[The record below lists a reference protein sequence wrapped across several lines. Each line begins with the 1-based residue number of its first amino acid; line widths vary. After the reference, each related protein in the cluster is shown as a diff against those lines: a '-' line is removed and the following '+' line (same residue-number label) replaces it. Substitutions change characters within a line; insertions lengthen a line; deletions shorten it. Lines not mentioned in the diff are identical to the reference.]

1 MNVILTFL
9 YATGYHLMEYI
20 LGDFWYFQTFII
32 QILSFR
38 YDGIFTQLTVY
49 GSPHIVKCL
58 MYESNTLKIGQPK
71 LLAT

>member
-1 MNVILTFL
+1 MQQVIT
-9 YATGYHLMEYI
+9 
-20 LGDFWYFQTFII
+20 FQTFII

-38 YDGIFTQLTVY
+38 YDRIFSQSTVH